1 MIDSLRVFFD
11 VNKARLEIIQK
22 DPFGEYIDWIGF
34 V

>member
-1 MIDSLRVFFD
+1 MINSLRVFFD

-22 DPFGEYIDWIGF
+22 NPFGEYIDWIGF